1 MKASQRYVAHPW
13 HGVSPGEK
21 APLVVT
27 CYVEIVP
34 TDAVKY
40 ELDKE
45 TGLLRVDRPQKFSS
59 VPPTLYGFIPRTYCA
74 EQVAARAAERS
85 KRGAMRGDG
94 DPLDVCILTEKPFTH
109 GNILVPALPV
119 GGLRMLD
126 GDEVDDKIIA
136 VLESDPTY
144 ADWTDLDDCPEV
156 LVDRIRHYV
165 LTYKDMP
172 GAATQRS
179 EITGAYDAATARTV
193 IEASMADYHQRYGDP
208 EAAFAESLRRRAP
221 RG

>member
-1 MKASQRYVAHPW
+1 MKPSQRFVAHPW

-74 EQVAARAAERS
+74 EQVAARAAERA
-85 KRGAMRGDG
+85 KRPAMRGDG

-109 GNILVPALPV
+109 GDILVPALPV

-126 GDEVDDKIIA
+126 GDEADDKIIA
-136 VLESDPTY
+136 VMRGDSVY
-144 ADWTDLDDCPEV
+144 GALDDISKLPKP
-156 LVDRIRHYV
+156 LVDRLRHYF
-165 LTYKDMP
+165 LTYKQSPDAESP
-172 GAATQRS
+172 TVEIAEVYDRAEAFEVINRS
-179 EITGAYDAATARTV
+179 F
-193 IEASMADYHQRYGDP
+193 ADYQLHYG
-208 EAAFAESLRRRAP
+208 E
-221 RG
+221 

>member
-1 MKASQRYVAHPW
+1 MKASQRFVSHPW

-21 APLVVT
+21 APEVVT

-45 TGLLRVDRPQKFSS
+45 TGLLRVDRPQKYSS

-74 EQVAARAAERS
+74 EEVAARAAERA
-85 KRGAMRGDG
+85 KRPKMRGDG

-126 GDEVDDKIIA
+126 GDEADDKIIA
-136 VLESDPTY
+136 VMRGDSVY
-144 ADWTDLDDCPEV
+144 GGLDDIAKLPKA
-156 LVDRIRHYV
+156 LVDRLRHYF
-165 LTYKDMP
+165 LTYKQSPDSDVLR
-172 GAATQRS
+172 RS
-179 EITGAYDAATARTV
+179 FV
-193 IEASMADYHQRYGDP
+193 DYHSHYGLP
-208 EAAFAESLRRRAP
+208 A
-221 RG
+221 

>member
-1 MKASQRYVAHPW
+1 MKPSQRFVAHPW

-74 EQVAARAAERS
+74 EQVAARAAERA
-85 KRGAMRGDG
+85 KRPAMRGDG
-94 DPLDVCILTEKPFTH
+94 DPLDICILTEKPFTH
-109 GNILVPALPV
+109 GDILVPALPV

-126 GDEVDDKIIA
+126 GDEADDKIIA
-136 VLESDPTY
+136 VMRGDSVY
-144 ADWTDLDDCPEV
+144 GALDDIQKLPKP
-156 LVDRIRHYV
+156 LVDRLRHYF
-165 LTYKDMP
+165 LTYKQSPDSDKP
-172 GAATQRS
+172 TVEIAEIYDRAEAFEVINRS
-179 EITGAYDAATARTV
+179 F
-193 IEASMADYHQRYGDP
+193 ADYKVHYG
-208 EAAFAESLRRRAP
+208 E
-221 RG
+221 